1 MKKLLLLSI
10 LGVLSIC
17 TYSQEFT
24 DSTLVLGS
32 MKSFDRIGKRVD
44 SYTYSS
50 MCSLEDTKYL
60 NANTY
65 VIVSGVYECKDN
77 TYYKVIYKNEDYY
90 VKTSNLEFY
99 DKLNYYKIINNFSS
113 ESQKKFYNTA
123 KEAAIVNHY
132 NKLKKILDFTESCK
146 AKGLVILDWGIYDES
161 EYTSGTSV
169 KFSFHNPTK
178 KTIKY
183 IWVNL
188 VGYNPVGD
196 KVIERGK
203 SLKTVKCIGPIES
216 DSGGSYSF
224 DYVWFSDL
232 VEDAKI
238 MSIKVQYM
246 DGTIKTITNAK
257 LVRLDRDLFNY
268 MSED

>member
-1 MKKLLLLSI
+1 MKKLLLFSMLSV
-10 LGVLSIC
+10 LGIC
-17 TYSQEFT
+17 AYSQEIT

-32 MKSFDRIGKRVD
+32 MKSFDRVGKRVD

-50 MCSLEDTKYL
+50 FCSLEDTKYL
-60 NANTY
+60 DAGTY
-65 VIVSGVYECKDN
+65 VIVSGIYECKDN
-77 TYYKVIYKNEDYY
+77 TYYKVIYKNEEYY
-90 VKTSNLEFY
+90 VEKSNLDLQNPFSY
-99 DKLNYYKIINNFSS
+99 FHIRNFSQDS
-113 ESQKKFYNTA
+113 KEKFQKHA
-123 KEAAIVNHY
+123 KALGAVYHY
-132 NKLKKILDFTESCK
+132 KMLKKILEFTESCK

-203 SLKTVKCIGPIES
+203 SLKTVRCIGPIES

-257 LVRLDRDLFNY
+257 LVRLDRHLYNY

>member
-1 MKKLLLLSI
+1 MKKLLLLLI
-10 LGVLSIC
+10 LGVLSVYA
-17 TYSQEFT
+17 YSQEIT

-32 MKSFDRIGKRVD
+32 MKSFDRIGKGVD

-50 MCSLEDTKYL
+50 ICTLEDTKYL
-60 NANTY
+60 DADTY
-65 VIVSGVYECKDN
+65 VIVSGIYECKDN
-77 TYYKVIYKNEDYY
+77 KYYKVIYKNEEYY
-90 VKTSNLEFY
+90 VEKANLDLQDPLSYFY
-99 DKLNYYKIINNFSS
+99 ISNFSQDS
-113 ESQKKFYNTA
+113 KEKFHKHA
-123 KEAAIVNHY
+123 KELGAVYHY
-132 NKLKKILDFTESCK
+132 YKLKKILDFTESCK

-203 SLKTVKCIGPIES
+203 SLKTVRCIGPIES

-257 LVRLDRDLFNY
+257 LVRLDRDLYNY
-268 MSED
+268 ISED